1 MKPKAGFTLVEVMVA
16 TLLGMLVLAAVIA
29 IQMMSTRTFA
39 EGTTDA
45 KLERL
50 GNMILERIVRGPSGQ
65 YGLRE
70 ARLDTLQVY
79 ESEWPYIS
87 YLVDR
92 NDPPTFDP
100 SDDTQS
106 SIYLDYEG
114 KIIFDPNVTVENDEV
129 VLNDQPVVLEMNV
142 TKQPGHVEI
151 ELVLQEIVQPFA
163 SAMQVRVSTSVH
175 PRVD

>member
-16 TLLGMLVLAAVIA
+16 SLLGVLVLAAVIT

-39 EGTTDA
+39 EGTADA

-70 ARLDTLQVY
+70 ARLDTVQVY
-79 ESEWPYIS
+79 QSEWPYIS
-87 YLVDR
+87 YMVDC
-92 NDPPTFDP
+92 NDPPTFDT
-100 SDDTQS
+100 SDDTEC
-106 SIYLDYEG
+106 SIYVDYEG
-114 KIIFDPNVTVENDEV
+114 RIIFDPDTSVDNDEV
-129 VLNDQPVVLEMNV
+129 ALNSQPVILEMNV
-142 TKQPGHVEI
+142 SKQAGHVEI
-151 ELVLQEIVQPFA
+151 ELVLQETVQPFA
-163 SAMQVRVSTSVH
+163 SAMQVRLSTSVH